1 VKAVDSE
8 FNQSYIMLVVTCTDQ
23 STESM
28 YIPMLHELA
37 MAGVDPNVTNYRGQ
51 SPLGKLL

>member
-1 VKAVDSE
+1 MKAVDSE